1 MNRGLSRIV
10 LVLLLL
16 MVIAVSALGTITQ
29 GFNFSLPPTTTIT
42 TITSPS
48 SSTSSSNTTIDETPV
63 SSRSWVSR
71 IRTELS
77 EVIEKLKKL
86 KDEVLPPGVAE
97 VIDEVI
103 RSLEDINSLLESL
116 EVVSPAPSEVRM
128 IVNETLM
135 IINKTLSSL
144 KELLDELRDDIEALR
159 EAKIA
164 LTKIEAVAGV
174 VADKALEEAK
184 LGNIDKALTLAQKA
198 LNLTNGV
205 IDAYYR
211 KAKVF
216 ETYAIAF
223 RNICEGLAKL
233 IKALTGLIKALYL
246 YS

>member
-1 MNRGLSRIV
+1 MA
-10 LVLLLL
+10 
-16 MVIAVSALGTITQ
+16 IAVSAVGTVTQ
-29 GFNFSLPPTTTIT
+29 GFNFSLPLTTTIT

-48 SSTSSSNTTIDETPV
+48 PSTSSSNTTINETNETLV
-63 SSRSWVSR
+63 SSESWVNK

-86 KDEVLPPGVAE
+86 RDEVLPPGVAE

-103 RSLEDINSLLESL
+103 GSLENINSLLESL
-116 EVVSPAPSEVRM
+116 EVVSPAPSEIRM
-128 IVNETLM
+128 VVNETLM

-144 KELLDELRDDIEALR
+144 KELLDELRDDIEALK

-184 LGNIDKALTLAQKA
+184 LGNVDEALTLAQKA

-233 IKALTGLIKALYL
+233 IKALTGLIRALYS